1 MPYILSAITV
11 LIGIFVAFVGYQQF
25 KINREKFK
33 LDLFEK
39 RFAVYKGAQVFL
51 SYVMRDANVD
61 MEKFCEFRAATQD
74 AIFLFGEDIQVFLQ
88 HLDRKELELYRRQT
102 ELKDVPV
109 GEERS
114 RLCKEE
120 SEVLGDLV
128 HQLPRLKDVFA
139 PYLRFKTW
147 K

>member
-51 SYVMRDANVD
+51 SYVMLDANVD
-61 MEKFCEFRAATQD
+61 M
-74 AIFLFGEDIQVFLQ
+74 
-88 HLDRKELELYRRQT
+88 
-102 ELKDVPV
+102 
-109 GEERS
+109 
-114 RLCKEE
+114 
-120 SEVLGDLV
+120 
-128 HQLPRLKDVFA
+128 
-139 PYLRFKTW
+139 
-147 K
+147 